1 MERKLGRGGPTHG
14 LDVRGCPL
22 RLESDAGSVVCRLQT
37 RVAWRPQ
44 RKGASSPRV
53 LKRRGIA
60 AFRVNQR
67 ESLETRRG
75 GRGVAMLMAAGGGRM
90 GGRRMGGEVMARIT
104 MGSLI
109 SDPLREGSALD
120 RGSRPESAD
129 GRCGGEGTRGGA
141 ITGPV
146 SSDYYWQRH
155 VPGAGL

>member
-22 RLESDAGSVVCRLQT
+22 RLASDAGSVVCRLQT

-67 ESLETRRG
+67 ESLETREG
-75 GRGVAMLMAAGGGRM
+75 GAGGCHVDGC
-90 GGRRMGGEVMARIT
+90 RRG
-104 MGSLI
+104 
-109 SDPLREGSALD
+109 
-120 RGSRPESAD
+120 AD
-129 GRCGGEGTRGGA
+129 GRPPNGRGGN
-141 ITGPV
+141 GK
-146 SSDYYWQRH
+146 DYD
-155 VPGAGL
+155 GLSNQ